1 MLAQVIVSM
10 AGWARIIS
18 LNLSKVGDRVQ
29 LGGVIGDVT
38 DVAILRAP
46 LLEIGNGVQADQL
59 TNGVVAVSN
68 GAVFKDPLFID
79 APGELFSVI

>member
-1 MLAQVIVSM
+1 M

-59 TNGVVAVSN
+59 SNRVVAVSN
-68 GAVFKDPLFID
+68 GAVFKDPVFIY
-79 APGELFSVI
+79 APGGLF